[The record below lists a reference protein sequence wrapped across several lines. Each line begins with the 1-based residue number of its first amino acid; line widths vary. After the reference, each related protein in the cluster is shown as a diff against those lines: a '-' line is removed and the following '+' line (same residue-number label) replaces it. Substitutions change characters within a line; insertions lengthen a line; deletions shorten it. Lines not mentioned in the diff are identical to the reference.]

1 MIKNYVKKIK
11 SLKEEFENY
20 KVKDKKSFS
29 VLQKEFEEITEPKR
43 YKVPVFGDIEKNN
56 ALYVDVLAVSK
67 YNKDSKFKQKKTQWN
82 KNNDVKIYTKL
93 ISQGKNGDLFLE
105 LLNTLNYEKNK
116 KAKNVLVEYCVSL
129 IKKDIEE
136 IKEKS
141 KRLHYE
147 LLRNNKSRLKF
158 IQRILIFFV
167 IPSLI
172 LTTVLVG
179 TYKR

>member
-1 MIKNYVKKIK
+1 MIKNYVGKIK

-20 KVKDKKSFS
+20 KVKDKKSLS
-29 VLQKEFEEITEPKR
+29 VLQKEFEEIIEPKR

-67 YNKDSKFKQKKTQWN
+67 YNKDSKFKKKTQWN
-82 KNNDVKIYTKL
+82 KSKDVKIYTKL

-105 LLNTLNYEKNK
+105 LLNTLNYDKNK
-116 KAKNVLVEYCVSL
+116 KAKNILVEHCVSL

-141 KRLHYE
+141 KRLYYE
-147 LLRNNKSRLKF
+147 LLRNNTNRLKL
-158 IQRILIFFV
+158 IQRTLIFFV
-167 IPSLI
+167 IPALI
-172 LTTVLVG
+172 TTTILVG